1 MAVNGKNNVA
11 SLVGAARKT
20 ASSLGQI
27 FGQRVE
33 PMDFKGCTV
42 VITGGS
48 RGFGLAMARSF
59 ADEGA
64 RLVLLARDKAELERA
79 SRDVQGHARQGG
91 DVLAIRC
98 DVTDEG
104 EIGQAI
110 ARAAK
115 HFGRVDVLV
124 NNAGEIQVGPVE
136 DMAIADFQEAI
147 AEHVYGP
154 LYAMRAAIPY
164 MRKQGGGRIVNIAS
178 MGGRVAIPHLV
189 PYSTSKFALVGL
201 SDGMRAELA
210 RDNIRVTTVSPGL
223 MRTGSHLNALF
234 KGQQRAEFTLFTLA
248 GASPLTSI
256 SADRAAQQTVEACRA
271 GTPELTISIQA
282 RLLSI
287 ANVLFPNVVARIMAV
302 TAAALPKARN
312 GEGEQLKTG
321 WESRTGLS
329 PSLLTALLDRA
340 TVQYNELR
348 GHRSARE

>member
-11 SLVGAARKT
+11 SLVGAAHKT
-20 ASSLGQI
+20 AASLGQI

-33 PMDFKGCTV
+33 LMDFKGRTV

-48 RGFGLAMARSF
+48 RGFGLGMARAF

-79 SRDVQGHARQGG
+79 TRDLQGRVGRSD

-136 DMAIADFQEAI
+136 DMAVADFQEAI
-147 AEHVYGP
+147 AEHVYAP
-154 LYAMRAAIPY
+154 LYAAIPY

-178 MGGRVAIPHLV
+178 VGGRVAIPHLA
-189 PYSTSKFALVGL
+189 PYCTSKFALVGL

-234 KGQQRAEFTLFTLA
+234 KGQQRAEFTIFTLA
-248 GASPLTSI
+248 GASPLASI
-256 SADRAAQQTVEACRA
+256 SADRAARQTVEACRD

-282 RLLSI
+282 RLLSV
-287 ANVLFPNVVARIMAV
+287 ANVLFPNVVARIMAL
-302 TAAALPKARN
+302 TAAALPKARS

-321 WESRTGLS
+321 WESRTKLA
-329 PSLLTALLDRA
+329 PSLLTTLLDQA
-340 TVQYNELR
+340 TTHYNELR
-348 GHRSARE
+348 GHRSARQ